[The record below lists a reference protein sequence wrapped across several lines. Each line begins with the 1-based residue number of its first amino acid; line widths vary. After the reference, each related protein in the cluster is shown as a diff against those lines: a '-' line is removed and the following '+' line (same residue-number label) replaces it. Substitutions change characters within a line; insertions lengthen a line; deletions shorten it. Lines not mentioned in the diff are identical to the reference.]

1 MKNLIRILLYL
12 LLVLLVVAISVVM
25 YKKFKAPEDAE
36 VTAETTDSLMVD
48 TASVDNMALT
58 AEDSIILGLTGE
70 LPQQVGAPDNGTI
83 DYTNTQ
89 STQTTQPASQQVQN
103 ENVSP
108 VAKPVANTSAS
119 SSTET
124 KRVEKKAET
133 VEKSSKKP
141 ASSTETKPATSK
153 SGKFYVVAGSYIVP
167 SHADKQVAKLKK
179 MGYASATS
187 KVFGTDEYYRAIAGQ
202 YESRQAAEKTVKNL
216 KNKGL
221 DAFIKTH

>member
-36 VTAETTDSLMVD
+36 LTAETTDSLLVD
-48 TASVDNMALT
+48 TSSVDNMALT

-83 DYTNTQ
+83 DYTGTQ
-89 STQTTQPASQQVQN
+89 AAQPASQQVQN

-108 VAKPVANTSAS
+108 VAKPVANTS
-119 SSTET
+119 SSTTAET
-124 KRVEKKAET
+124 KKVEKKLESAEK
-133 VEKSSKKP
+133 KSTK
-141 ASSTETKPATSK
+141 AVASTEAKPATSK
-153 SGKFYVVAGSYIVP
+153 SGKFYVVVGSYIVP

-179 MGYASATS
+179 MGYGSATS

-202 YESRQAAEKTVKNL
+202 YDSRQAAEKTVKNL
-216 KNKGL
+216 KAKGM
-221 DAFIKTH
+221 DAFIKTN

>member
-48 TASVDNMALT
+48 TTSVDNMALT

-70 LPQQVGAPDNGTI
+70 LPQQVGAPDNGNI
-83 DYTNTQ
+83 DYTTAQGNQ
-89 STQTTQPASQQVQN
+89 STSAQVQH

-108 VAKPVANTSAS
+108 VAKPVSNTTAS
-119 SSTET
+119 STTET

-133 VEKSSKKP
+133 AEKTSSKST
-141 ASSTETKPATSK
+141 ASTEGKPATSK